1 MARRYKRNLSD
12 IVTYE
17 KEQQAIYRKV
27 LKEVREANRRLE
39 KLERGLKTFTRIK
52 RRGKYKS
59 INVEYENLGS
69 NTWAGGKLKKRLR
82 DYMVNN
88 RVQISSNMN
97 ITALRAVSKAI
108 NQFKVS
114 LTSTPKGIKQARE
127 NVKEAISITFGDDG
141 ERLEER
147 ETELLSAIFT
157 DSNATDL
164 MKEVDLKGS
173 EYIPIVKDT
182 IRHYR
187 DFRYKKKPENMTIKD
202 LMDPKIKSREEE
214 TRDYFIDQLEKYGNY
229 ELVKDADVRELAEK
243 FLEKLYDK
251 L

>member
-17 KEQQAIYRKV
+17 KEQQQIYRQV

-39 KLERGLKTFTRIK
+39 KLERGLRTYTRIK

-59 INVEYENLGS
+59 INVEYENFGS

-97 ITALRAVSKAI
+97 ITALRTVSKAI

-127 NVKEAISITFGDDG
+127 NVKEAIAITFGDNG
-141 ERLEER
+141 EKLEDNQA
-147 ETELLSAIFT
+147 ELLYAIFT
-157 DSNATDL
+157 NSEAKEL
-164 MKEVDLKGS
+164 MKEADLTGS
-173 EYIPIVKDT
+173 DLIALVKAT
-182 IRHYR
+182 IDRYRH
-187 DFRYKKKPENMTIKD
+187 FRYKKRPENMNIKD
-202 LMDPKIKSREEE
+202 LMNPNFKTKEEDA
-214 TRDYFIDQLEKYGNY
+214 RDFFIDQIEKYGNY
-229 ELVKDADVRELAEK
+229 ELVKDADVRELAQSLIEK
-243 FLEKLYDK
+243 IIDRL
-251 L
+251 